1 MFGLDDSS
9 TVGIS
14 VAIGVAVIFAVI
26 FVLGLI
32 CGLLGV
38 VIEGG
43 LLDVAGHEAMLWL
56 V

>member
-26 FVLGLI
+26 FVLGFL
-32 CGLLGV
+32 CALLSL
-38 VIEGG
+38 VIDGG
-43 LLDVAGHEAMLWL
+43 LLSATGLEMVKWL
-56 V
+56 A